1 MDIFHFKPNLSH
13 IFETL
18 DEKEVNYNSWK
29 ITGSNEDDHILQV
42 SYAQRQASLDFFYFK
57 PKISLIFGIL
67 GRSLTLISISQHFG
81 GLLGPLLQ
89 CL

>member
-67 GRSLTLISISQHFG
+67 GG
-81 GLLGPLLQ
+81 KGN
-89 CL
+89 

>member
-42 SYAQRQASLDFFYFK
+42 SYAQTG
-57 PKISLIFGIL
+57 IFRL
-67 GRSLTLISISQHFG
+67 FLF
-81 GLLGPLLQ
+81 
-89 CL
+89 